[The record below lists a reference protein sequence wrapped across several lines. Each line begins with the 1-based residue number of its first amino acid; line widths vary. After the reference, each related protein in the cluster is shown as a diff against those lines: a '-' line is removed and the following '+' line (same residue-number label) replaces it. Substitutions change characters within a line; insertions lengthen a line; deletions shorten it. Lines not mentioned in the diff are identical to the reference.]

1 MDLIASMPW
10 TEKLKGGKWTM
21 PKKKF
26 VEGELQE
33 TIKGLAP
40 DEGAEQK
47 TVSALSPKTPAEERQ
62 AGNGGEV
69 LPEGR
74 GSSPP
79 GESNSFSEELKSAD
93 KETPLDQT
101 TPPIPITED
110 DIPDIPEVA
119 TAHPEEGPSME
130 MSDTI
135 SDPEPATASET
146 EIETHEEGSGQTT
159 SNDISDNG
167 WVTGES
173 GAGKEL
179 MGAGLERLSLEGE
192 NAGGAAVPD
201 AREPSQNTKE
211 QAVDGERRSF
221 YDLDFHEL
229 DRDLTPEQRQEW
241 NSIYASYRG
250 RNAMSGT
257 VVGVDQHR
265 LRVRDRKSGEMTW
278 KQLYCAIVI
287 PFRVRILIPE
297 TEIWMRGEE
306 RPGFVLRNLPGAKI
320 DFVIIHVDREAGF
333 AVGSRRLAMPSRR
346 YYFSTQPGMNAPGSR
361 VSCEVLVVGPRRCLV
376 SCHGY
381 DLDLTQR
388 ELSYTAV
395 PDLREVYHSGQ
406 TLGCVVKAYAREKN
420 QLSVSVKETAPNP
433 FDGAVF
439 RHPVQSHRQGV
450 IAGKYGGGVF
460 CNLPDGV
467 TVMCNYSFHYDDSA
481 FRACDRVMLITQ
493 RYDN

>member
-1 MDLIASMPW
+1 
-10 TEKLKGGKWTM
+10 M
-21 PKKKF
+21 PKKKIM
-26 VEGELQE
+26 EGEPQE
-33 TIKGLAP
+33 TIKGLEP

-47 TVSALSPKTPAEERQ
+47 TVSALSPKTPAEEGLT
-62 AGNGGEV
+62 GNGGEG
-69 LPEGR
+69 LSEGKE
-74 GSSPP
+74 SSPS

-93 KETPLDQT
+93 EETPLDQT
-101 TPPIPITED
+101 APPIPITED
-110 DIPDIPEVA
+110 VIPDIPEVA
-119 TAHPEEGPSME
+119 TANLEEGASME
-130 MSDTI
+130 MSDTPDI
-135 SDPEPATASET
+135 SDPEPASASET
-146 EIETHEEGSGQTT
+146 EIETHEEGGGQTT

-192 NAGGAAVPD
+192 NAVGAAVPD
-201 AREPSQNTKE
+201 VREPSQNLE
-211 QAVDGERRSF
+211 ERAVDGERRSF

-265 LRVRDRKSGEMTW
+265 LRIRDRKSGEMTW

-346 YYFSTQPGMNAPGSR
+346 YYFSTQPGRNAPGSR
-361 VSCEVLVVGPRRCLV
+361 
-376 SCHGY
+376 
-381 DLDLTQR
+381 
-388 ELSYTAV
+388 
-395 PDLREVYHSGQ
+395 
-406 TLGCVVKAYAREKN
+406 GCCRW
-420 QLSVSVKETAPNP
+420 T
-433 FDGAVF
+433 
-439 RHPVQSHRQGV
+439 
-450 IAGKYGGGVF
+450 
-460 CNLPDGV
+460 
-467 TVMCNYSFHYDDSA
+467 
-481 FRACDRVMLITQ
+481 
-493 RYDN
+493 